1 MAHFRTLNFLQEIPV
16 MEIYNLIFYKAVLI
30 VTTYT
35 LVTQLFTFAPVL
47 FHPPTKSTSWGD
59 QKDAD
64 GHDYTHD

>member
-1 MAHFRTLNFLQEIPV
+1 